1 MIDHQ
6 VQPWGRAPTP
16 LLPKS
21 LVAELGHMAA
31 PSSLRDLLGVQATLR
46 DLNGAVWEHV
56 DSVGT
61 QTLKDVVESIRPV
74 LSSLAHLSIRS
85 GERLCRPVQDLPF
98 SNRTRNRVSQD
109 LERFTVRKL
118 SFGDILAVPSFGV
131 RGAIEFA
138 CVIEAAMERISSVVV
153 EDASRQSTCSRAS
166 STPQEIKS
174 AFQMLAAYAAGER
187 NVETLADVLPSPRDE
202 WPPEI
207 KHLWGSL
214 GHVGT
219 RDIAGELVKRYA
231 VPELM
236 SEALAP
242 LDERLREIVAERITA
257 TERAVTLE
265 ALGERMG
272 VTRER
277 IRQLEKK
284 ALFHLERVRTSKF
297 RPVIRRA
304 QAVRV
309 RLGVGVLADDKVL
322 QDTLDW
328 ATEDIH
334 QDSDISPKFAGALLL
349 WLAGPYKK
357 RQGWLLAERHLEK
370 LTLDALLDR
379 RDDRGRAPSD
389 AIYEVLT
396 QFGFNEKTHA
406 AWLGLLR
413 NFLEV
418 DGGYLY
424 FTGSI
429 PEKFRTLLRFHQ
441 RPISIEEIVDLL
453 GSSSIRSVR
462 QRLIDDSGFWRIN
475 KQSEFVIAGTPG
487 YDEYTGITDEIVQ
500 EIEACGGRAPFD
512 HLVEKL
518 TRVYGVKENSVV
530 AYINAPIFTKDE
542 NGFVGVRD
550 SEIAIDAS
558 RDITKVAGCYQK
570 PDGSWFWRILV
581 DKDIVRG
588 SGRLV
593 PNAFAKEVGC
603 GIGDKIKVDTTEGKL
618 TFSWPLTSTT
628 GATIGSLRSA
638 LVSCG
643 AELGDYLF
651 VCATKPKVSFER
663 LSKHTLDSAG
673 TVLERLCLI
682 IGAGEADRDNDATTK
697 IATALGITRGEDDSV
712 LVECR
717 RQLNARGES
726 DLAEMIASPTLSIDD
741 YVANMGKLFDR

>member
-1 MIDHQ
+1 MTNHE

-16 LLPKS
+16 LLPKI

-31 PSSLRDLLGVQATLR
+31 PLSLRDVLGLQATLR
-46 DLNGAVWEHV
+46 DLNGVVWEHI
-56 DSVGT
+56 DSVGA
-61 QTLKDVVESIRPV
+61 QTLKDIVESIRPV

-85 GERLCRPVQDLPF
+85 GEPLCRPVQDLPF
-98 SNRTRNRVSQD
+98 SNRTRNCVSQH

-118 SFGDILAVPSFGV
+118 SFGNILAVPSFGV
-131 RGAIEFA
+131 RSAIEFA
-138 CVIEAAMERISSVVV
+138 CVVEAAMERNSNVMI
-153 EDASRQSTCSRAS
+153 EDTSRQSIRSRAS

-207 KHLWGSL
+207 KHLWVSL
-214 GHVGT
+214 SHVGT
-219 RDIAGELVKRYA
+219 REIAGELVKRYA

-236 SEALAP
+236 SRALVP
-242 LDERLREIVAERITA
+242 LDERLREIVAERITV

-265 ALGERMG
+265 ALGKRMG

-284 ALFHLERVRTSKF
+284 ALSHLERVRNSEF
-297 RPVIRRA
+297 HPVIRRA
-304 QAVRV
+304 QAVRA
-309 RLGVGVLADDKVL
+309 RLGVGVPADDKVL

-328 ATEDIH
+328 ATKDIR
-334 QDSDISPKFAGALLL
+334 QNSDISPEVAGALLL

-357 RQGWLLAERHLEK
+357 RQGWLLAERHLKK
-370 LTLDALLDR
+370 LTLDAILER
-379 RDDRGRAPSD
+379 RDDRGLTPND
-389 AIYEVLT
+389 AIYDVLT
-396 QFGFNEKTHA
+396 QFGFNEKTHT

-424 FTGSI
+424 FKGSI
-429 PEKFRTLLRFHQ
+429 PEKVRTLLRFHK
-441 RPISIEEIVDLL
+441 RPMSIEEIIELL
-453 GSSSIRSVR
+453 ESSSIRSVR

-500 EIEACGGRAPFD
+500 EIEACGGEAPFD
-512 HLVEKL
+512 RLVEKL

-530 AYINAPIFTKDE
+530 AYINTPMFTKDE
-542 NGFVGVRD
+542 SGIVRVRD
-550 SEIAIDAS
+550 SEIVIDVS
-558 RDITKVAGCYQK
+558 TDITKTAGCYQK
-570 PDGSWFWRILV
+570 PDGFWFWRILV
-581 DKDIVRG
+581 DKDVVRG

-603 GIGDKIKVDTTEGKL
+603 GIGDKIEVDTTEGKL

-628 GATIGSLRSA
+628 GASIGSLRSA
-638 LVSCG
+638 LVSCE

-663 LSKHTLDSAG
+663 LSKYTLDSAG

-682 IGAGEADRDNDATTK
+682 IGAGKADGDNDATKK
-697 IATALGITRGEDDSV
+697 IATALGITRTESDNV
-712 LVECR
+712 LIECVR
-717 RQLNARGES
+717 RLNARGES
-726 DLAEMIASPTLSIDD
+726 DLAEMIPSPKLSMDD
-741 YVANMGKLFDR
+741 YVANMEKLFDR